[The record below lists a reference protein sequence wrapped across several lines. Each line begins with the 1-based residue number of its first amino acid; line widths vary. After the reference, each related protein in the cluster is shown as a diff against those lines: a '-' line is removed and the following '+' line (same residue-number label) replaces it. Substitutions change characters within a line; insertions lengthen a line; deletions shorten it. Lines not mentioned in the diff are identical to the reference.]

1 MAMAGAGT
9 PVPPRTARLA
19 SAAAGVLRTCSG
31 MSYADLLRRHAADP
45 ALAGR
50 PFLRTEEAASTFA
63 ETLRAASRY
72 GHLFLARRD
81 PDRPFHVGLLLEN
94 RAEFVLAELGA
105 GLCGAVVVGLNPT
118 RRGAHLAR
126 DVAHADCQLI
136 VTEARFAPQLD
147 EALAGAGTSA
157 PPVLVAETSL
167 AEALAPQPT
176 DDPGVVVEADD
187 LAVLVFTSGTTAGPK
202 AVQRGHGKLAL
213 MAHGAV
219 LTMCQ
224 ATPDDVVYCVMPLFH
239 ANAQILGLGVAL
251 VAGCQLVLGRR
262 FSASR
267 FLPDVRRF
275 GCTLFHYVG
284 SPFAYIMATPERPDD
299 ADNPLRLAYGN
310 EAPRQYVDAF
320 ARRFGCRVIDG
331 YGASE
336 VGVSFTRTDRD
347 PPGALGQAGPGVEI
361 LDGAG
366 RPCAMARFDAQGR
379 LVNPEDAIG
388 EIVNTA
394 GTGLF
399 EGYYK
404 NPDAT
409 EARTRGGRF
418 HTGDLG
424 YRDAEGYVYFAGR
437 DVEWLRVEGEN
448 FLARPVEQILERH
461 PDVIMAAVYGVP
473 DAEAGDRVMAALELR
488 PGANFDPVAFAE
500 FLAAQPDLSPKWAP
514 TYVRIS
520 RTLRRS
526 ETNKVLKRELQ
537 REGFAA
543 VAAEDALWWRP
554 RGAAQHRT
562 LTPDDLAALHD
573 QFARAGNLGRLAP

>member
-1 MAMAGAGT
+1 
-9 PVPPRTARLA
+9 
-19 SAAAGVLRTCSG
+19 

-45 ALAGR
+45 AIAGR
-50 PFLRTEEAASTFA
+50 IFLRTEDATWTFA
-63 ETLRAASRY
+63 ESLRAASRY
-72 GHLFLARRD
+72 GHLFLAHRD
-81 PDRPFHVGLLLEN
+81 PARPFHVGLLLEN

-118 RRGAHLAR
+118 RRGAHLVR
-126 DVAHADCQLI
+126 DVVHADCQLVI
-136 VTEARFAPQLD
+136 TEACFAPHLA
-147 EALAGAGTSA
+147 EALADAGTPA

-167 AEALAPQPT
+167 AEALASEPAH
-176 DDPGVVVEADD
+176 DPGVAVDPEA
-187 LAVLVFTSGTTAGPK
+187 LAVLVFTSGTTSGPK
-202 AVQRGHGKLAL
+202 AVQRRHGTLAL
-213 MAHGAV
+213 MAHGAA

-224 ATPDDVVYCVMPLFH
+224 ATADDVVYCVMPLFH

-251 VAGCQLVLGRR
+251 AAGCQLVLGRR

-284 SPFAYIMATPERPDD
+284 SPFAYILATPERSDD

-320 ARRFGCRVIDG
+320 ARRFGCRVVDG

-336 VGVSFTRTDRD
+336 VGVSFTRADGD
-347 PPGALGQAGPGVEI
+347 PPGALGLAGPGVEI
-361 LDGAG
+361 LDEAG
-366 RPCAMARFDAQGR
+366 RPCAVARFDDRGR
-379 LVNPEDAIG
+379 LTNPEDAVG

-409 EARTRGGRF
+409 AARTRGGRF

-424 YRDAEGYVYFAGR
+424 YRDARGYVYFAGR
-437 DVEWLRVEGEN
+437 DLEWLRVDGEN

-461 PDVIMAAVYGVP
+461 PDVILAAVYGVP
-473 DAEAGDRVMAALELR
+473 DAEAGDRVMVALELR
-488 PGANFDPVAFAE
+488 PGAEFDPVAFAD
-500 FLAAQPDLSPKWAP
+500 FLSAQPDLSPKWTP
-514 TYVRIS
+514 TYVRIT
-520 RTLRRS
+520 RALRRS
-526 ETNKVLKRELQ
+526 ETNKVQKRELQ

-543 VAAEDALWWRP
+543 VAPGDVVWWRP
-554 RGAAQHRT
+554 RGAARHRI
-562 LTPDDLAALHD
+562 LTPDDLADLRD
-573 QFARAGNLGRLAP
+573 QFARAGNLERLAP